1 MSEIVERSS
10 LDTRYESHRMRD
22 ADRESRLLAS
32 IAQRGIE
39 EPLSGVDTPAGRLL
53 LNGFKR
59 YRCAQKL
66 GMELVP
72 YLSLGDQE
80 ATGIVNLM
88 RVSQDKDLSILEQ
101 AKFVVELLSIHEMSV
116 ADVAESVS
124 RSKAWVSMRRSLL
137 AELSDGIERILFR
150 GAFPVYSYMYTLR
163 TFMRMNS
170 VTPREIERFM
180 TAVAGKRLSVREI
193 ELLAHGYFRGPASLR
208 EAVDS
213 GKWRW
218 SLDQMQQVPH
228 NSEGCSEFEQG
239 LLKDLQSLQRSM
251 QRVMTKCD
259 DQRLSSRAF
268 HAQANLLTGGLL
280 SQFPPFCERMKEFY
294 DRSGHT

>member
-1 MSEIVERSS
+1 MSELVERSS
-10 LDTRYESHRMRD
+10 LDMRYESHRMRD
-22 ADRESRLLAS
+22 ADREARLLAS

-66 GMELVP
+66 GVELVP

-80 ATGIVNLM
+80 ATGIANLM
-88 RVSQDKDLSILEQ
+88 RVSQDKGLGILEQ
-101 AKFVVELLSIHEMSV
+101 AKFVVDLLSVHEMSV

-150 GAFPVYSYMYTLR
+150 GDFPVYSYMYTLR
-163 TFMRMNS
+163 QFMRMNS
-170 VTPREIERFM
+170 VTQEEIERFM
-180 TAVAGKRLSVREI
+180 KSVAGKRLSVREI
-193 ELLAHGYFRGPASLR
+193 ELLAQGYFRGPASVR
-208 EAVDS
+208 EAVDG

-218 SLDQMQQVPH
+218 SLDQMQQVPQD
-228 NSEGCSEFEQG
+228 SEGCNEFEQG
-239 LLKDLQSLQRSM
+239 LLKDLQSLQTSM

-259 DQRLSSRAF
+259 DKRLKSRAF

-280 SQFPPFCERMKEFY
+280 SQFPPFCERMKAFY
-294 DRSGHT
+294 DRSGHA

>member
-1 MSEIVERSS
+1 
-10 LDTRYESHRMRD
+10 MRN
-22 ADRESRLLAS
+22 ADCEARLLAS

-39 EPLSGVDTPAGRLL
+39 EPLSGVDSPGGRLL

-88 RVSQDKDLSILEQ
+88 RASQDKDLSILEQ

-150 GAFPVYSYMYTLR
+150 GDFPVYSYMYTLR

-170 VTPREIERFM
+170 VTQDEIERFM
-180 TAVAGKRLSVREI
+180 TAVAGKRLSVREV

-228 NSEGCSEFEQG
+228 DSEGCSEFEQG

-259 DQRLSSRAF
+259 DQRLKSRAF

-280 SQFPPFCERMKEFY
+280 SQFPPFRERMKEFH

>member
-22 ADRESRLLAS
+22 AERESRLLAS
-32 IAQRGIE
+32 IARRGIE
-39 EPLSGVDTPAGRLL
+39 EPLSGVDTPEGRLL

-66 GMELVP
+66 GLELVP
-72 YLSLGDQE
+72 YLSLGDQA

-88 RVSQDKDLSILEQ
+88 RVSRDKDLSILEQ
-101 AKFVVELLSIHEMSV
+101 AKFVVDLLSVHAMSV
-116 ADVAESVS
+116 TDVAESVS

-150 GAFPVYSYMYTLR
+150 GDFPVYSYMYTLR
-163 TFMRMNS
+163 QLMRMNS
-170 VTPREIERFM
+170 VTQDEIERFM
-180 TAVAGKRLSVREI
+180 K
-193 ELLAHGYFRGPASLR
+193 
-208 EAVDS
+208 
-213 GKWRW
+213 
-218 SLDQMQQVPH
+218 
-228 NSEGCSEFEQG
+228 
-239 LLKDLQSLQRSM
+239 SM

-259 DQRLSSRAF
+259 DQRLKNRAF

-280 SQFPPFCERMKEFY
+280 SQFQPFCERMQEFY
-294 DRSGHT
+294 DRSGHA

>member
-22 ADRESRLLAS
+22 ADREARLLAS

-39 EPLSGVDTPAGRLL
+39 EPLSGVDTSDGRLL

-66 GMELVP
+66 GLELVP

-80 ATGIVNLM
+80 AAGIVNLM

-101 AKFVVELLSIHEMSV
+101 AKFVVDLLSVHEMSV

-163 TFMRMNS
+163 QFMRMNS
-170 VTPREIERFM
+170 VSRDEIERFM
-180 TAVAGKRLSVREI
+180 TAVAGKRLSLREI
-193 ELLAHGYFRGPASLR
+193 ELLAHGYFRGPAALR
-208 EAVDS
+208 EAIDG

-218 SLDQMQQVPH
+218 SLDQMQRVPH
-228 NSEGCSEFEQG
+228 DSEGCSEFEQG
-239 LLKDLQSLQRSM
+239 LLKDLQSLQKSM

-259 DQRLSSRAF
+259 DQRLKSRAF

-280 SQFPPFCERMKEFY
+280 SQFPPFLERMKEFY
-294 DRSGHT
+294 DRSGHA